1 MVSEKIFFIILIEI
15 YICIFK
21 ILWII
26 CWHFELLETVLI
38 CAQYVFG
45 CNTVIYVGNFQNTD
59 RINFDGIFYNTFHKN
74 IYKQS
79 LLSGGS
85 FFQTCSIWSK
95 FSNSFLA
102 QFEKDIIVI
111 NVIDNF
117 VVSRNCVFFRTWRVL
132 HSQNSKM
139 NFICKYEIVFLSMF
153 FLFFVMRLI
162 LEM

>member
-1 MVSEKIFFIILIEI
+1 MLV
-15 YICIFK
+15 IFK
-21 ILWII
+21 ILTGSI
-26 CWHFELLETVLI
+26 
-38 CAQYVFG
+38 
-45 CNTVIYVGNFQNTD
+45 
-59 RINFDGIFYNTFHKN
+59 FDGILYNMFHKN

-85 FFQTCSIWSK
+85 FFQACIILSK

-139 NFICKYEIVFLSMF
+139 NFICKYEIVFLSMIFDYTKIEIFHNEDDTWSTIVFTEQQKFLAYILKTF
-153 FLFFVMRLI
+153 FCNNI
-162 LEM
+162 

>member
-1 MVSEKIFFIILIEI
+1 MLV
-15 YICIFK
+15 IFK
-21 ILWII
+21 ILTGSI
-26 CWHFELLETVLI
+26 
-38 CAQYVFG
+38 
-45 CNTVIYVGNFQNTD
+45 
-59 RINFDGIFYNTFHKN
+59 FDGILYNMFHKN

-85 FFQTCSIWSK
+85 FFQACIILSK

-139 NFICKYEIVFLSMF
+139 NFICKYEIVFLSMIF
-153 FLFFVMRLI
+153 DFDETTYFIMRMI
-162 LEM
+162 LEVQYYSQQNRNF